1 MKHSPACLCNGIR
14 RVCVESLKLASMKR
28 TLSVVLALL
37 ILGGSSF
44 ATDVRITDSSGVEI
58 LVKDVSIDYGGLLG
72 SDKDDEGVRITIG
85 DAMVTAK
92 WVDLQSLIVT
102 GRDATAGRMT
112 VEILLKNGKNQSGQL
127 LRKGRMKLAGRAELG
142 EYSIDLEKVKKI
154 TVVSAK

>member
-1 MKHSPACLCNGIR
+1 
-14 RVCVESLKLASMKR
+14 MKR

>member
-14 RVCVESLKLASMKR
+14 RVRVESLKLASMKR

-37 ILGGSSF
+37 VLGGSSF

-92 WVDLQSLIVT
+92 WADLQSLTVT

-112 VEILLKNGKNQSGQL
+112 VEILLKSGKNQSGQL

-142 EYSIDLEKVKKI
+142 EYSIDLEKIKKI